1 MEDSEDETDY
11 SSEDSEAEFVTPQV
25 DAAIL
30 KIISRIQSK
39 DSALYDS
46 EGNLFQGKLDKVL
59 DLRFVYVAESRFRWL

>member
-1 MEDSEDETDY
+1 MEESEDETDY

-46 EGNLFQGKLDKVL
+46 EGNLFQGKPIS
-59 DLRFVYVAESRFRWL
+59 RCQVYWMFICG